1 MRARSPVRAQQPPPK
16 VAEERGLSL
25 DKCLVQSEHAHRASK
40 SSQSA
45 AGTRSLTDERAGRWN
60 LPAKG

>member
-1 MRARSPVRAQQPPPK
+1 MLARSPARAQQPPPK
-16 VAEERGLSL
+16 AVEGRGLSL

-45 AGTRSLTDERAGRWN
+45 AGTRSLTLDRAGRWYF
-60 LPAKG
+60 PAKG